1 MSNNTNLTRELALP
15 DREHFDISEYTN
27 KVLNMFG
34 GEEVLVQLQFDDS
47 LVNAVID
54 RFGKDVV
61 IGKG

>member
-1 MSNNTNLTRELALP
+1 
-15 DREHFDISEYTN
+15 
-27 KVLNMFG
+27 MFG